1 MARKTKRKTKKAD
14 PGSRAATVTWAAGHM
29 KANPDITM
37 AELKKLGA
45 AAGHHV
51 YPLILGLALKEL
63 GLSGRAR
70 RPASRKAAKKTGKR
84 GPGRPPGSRGPGRPP
99 GRRGPGRPPGRR
111 GPGRPPKQMDPA
123 AAISSVL
130 TRMRDLER
138 ERDALRKALGR
149 VQDIVGK
156 M

>member
-1 MARKTKRKTKKAD
+1 MARKTRKKATKKAD

-45 AAGHHV
+45 AEGHHV

-70 RPASRKAAKKTGKR
+70 RPAGSKAAKKTGKR
-84 GPGRPPGSRGPGRPP
+84 GRPPGKRGPGRPP

-111 GPGRPPKQMDPA
+111 GPGRPPKQVDPA
-123 AAISSVL
+123 AAITAVI
-130 TRMRDLER
+130 TRMRELER

-156 M
+156 V